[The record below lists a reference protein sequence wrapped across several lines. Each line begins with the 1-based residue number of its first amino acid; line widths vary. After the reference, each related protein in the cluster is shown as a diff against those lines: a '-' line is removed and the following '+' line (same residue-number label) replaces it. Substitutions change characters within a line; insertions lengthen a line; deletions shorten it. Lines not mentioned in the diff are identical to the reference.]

1 MRLKCYSA
9 PSMAEAMALIR
20 QELGDDAVIV
30 STQRAAGDGGIR
42 ITAAVEEPGQDGD
55 LRSALAAERSG
66 IPAELSDP
74 RVLEVQSALEY
85 HGAPQRL
92 IDRILRLVPESEADD
107 GIGACASALDDIFA
121 FAPLP
126 ERKSPR
132 PFLICGPPGVGKT
145 ISVAKLTARARL
157 ANRPVGVI
165 SADSVR
171 AGAVAQLAAFTRILD
186 VELKRA
192 RGPESLRDLVED
204 SIGVHDLV
212 FIDSP
217 GINPFSKHDIA
228 FLRELIEAA
237 DVEPILVLAA
247 GIDPMEGAEA
257 GESFAKVGATRLL
270 ATRLDMARR
279 LGGILAAVDQGQL
292 MFSEVTISPHVAN
305 GLIPIHPMSLARL
318 ILPRR
323 TQDADQ
329 PPPESGSDGSE
340 ADAAEPL
347 VAEASR

>member
-20 QELGDDAVIV
+20 QELGDDAIIV

-42 ITAAVEEPGQDGD
+42 ITAAVEDPDQDGD
-55 LRSALAAERSG
+55 LRAALASETGAPPDIS
-66 IPAELSDP
+66 SDQ
-74 RVLEVQSALEY
+74 RVMEVRGALEY
-85 HGAPQRL
+85 HGIPRRL
-92 IDRILRLVPESEADD
+92 GDRILGRVQASDADD
-107 GIGACASALDDIFA
+107 AIGACAHALDSLFA

-132 PFLICGPPGVGKT
+132 PFLLCGPPGVGKT
-145 ISVAKLTARARL
+145 ISVAKLAARARL
-157 ANRPVGVI
+157 SNRPVSVI

-171 AGAVAQLAAFTRILD
+171 AGAVAQLAAFTRILE

-192 RGPESLRDLVED
+192 RGPETLRAMVED
-204 SIGVHDLV
+204 SVGVHDLV

-217 GINPFSKHDIA
+217 GINPFSRHDTA
-228 FLRELIEAA
+228 FLSELIEAA

-247 GIDPMEGAEA
+247 GLDPMEGAEA

-279 LGGILAAVDQGQL
+279 LGGILTAADEGQL

-305 GLIPIHPMSLARL
+305 GLIPIHPMSLSRL

-323 TQDADQ
+323 ARDSTDRPD
-329 PPPESGSDGSE
+329 ESPTVP
-340 ADAAEPL
+340 AAPS